1 MAAAYAEARRD
12 ARLRRERAK
21 KARRSVDVDEAA
33 VVALAPCPSLV
44 RYADAFVSE
53 AEAAAL
59 PEQLRALAGWR
70 QMPRGRRVLSVGGTP
85 HPGGAWAEPL
95 PECLSGLAARVARFF
110 ADGRAPDQALVNDYE
125 AGGGIDPHRDG
136 PCYESTA
143 VVVSLESSARLD
155 FFADGARTGSVLL
168 RPRSLVA
175 FSGAAYA
182 DAAHGISAARSD
194 AVDELVRNRREAAA
208 RLGEEVPRAATR
220 LSVTFRRF
228 ADVARTLDDVD
239 ATLLSDADRAELKRR
254 RAWWAAS
261 ISEKDAA
268 TISPPQLHRQLPW

>member
-194 AVDELVRNRREAAA
+194 AVDELVR
-208 RLGEEVPRAATR
+208 RLCLDGRPR
-220 LSVTFRRF
+220 
-228 ADVARTLDDVD
+228 
-239 ATLLSDADRAELKRR
+239 
-254 RAWWAAS
+254 
-261 ISEKDAA
+261 
-268 TISPPQLHRQLPW
+268 